1 MLQPKRSER
10 RPALSAV
17 TVLAVS
23 LLAAGCT
30 YTTVRLAPSVPPNAQ
45 ASVVLAA
52 DGTLLTT
59 LHAGENRKEISLSE
73 VPRHVQDAVVAI
85 EDRRFWTHRGI
96 DLRAI
101 LRAARTNLDE
111 GAVVEGGSTITQQFV
126 KNAMLAAD
134 RTLDRKIEEA
144 TLSIQ
149 VEREY
154 SKEEILEYYLN
165 TVYFGAGAYGIEAAA
180 MVYLGKSAS
189 ELTVAEGALIAG
201 LIKAPST
208 YDPFVNGSGALAR
221 RQAVLQAMTDEG
233 FLTPAEARR
242 YSSSDI
248 ELIAPDPDQTYPAA
262 YFVEEVK
269 RFMLDHPAFGRTRDE
284 RIRTLFTGG
293 LTIETTL
300 DVAAQGEAEHA
311 IELVLSDATDPSAS
325 VVTIDHGNGYVLA
338 MVGGRDFFDGGPQ
351 SKFNLATQARRPSG
365 SSFKPLVLAAAIEEG
380 IPISQVYP
388 APALIEIAIT
398 SGVWEVENYGGS
410 VGGNVNLTEAMVRS
424 YNTVYAQLVM
434 DVGPADAVAMATRLG
449 VESHLLAVP
458 SAVLGAN
465 DVSPLD
471 MATAY
476 GTIANGGIR
485 NPVTYVTR
493 VLGPDGEVLYQH
505 EPSPVRSISRGTANQ
520 ITDTLQQVVSRGT
533 GVNARIGRPAAGK
546 TGTGQ
551 NWGDAWFVGYTP
563 DLVTSVLIGY
573 PEGQISMVPPT
584 TRIRV
589 TGGTW
594 PAQIWQL
601 FMTAVL
607 AETPISQFVSP
618 DDDEVVEVAE
628 PTEIDGDSVEETL
641 QGTLIQDVVGMP
653 AQLATE
659 ILTRAGFVVLAESVP
674 DDDYPPDIVAAQGP
688 PGESLARSGSEVT
701 LFVANGL
708 AVRRVPS
715 VLGLDDL
722 AAAAVLAEAGYEV
735 DFVTEAEDDPEVAQ
749 ARAGRVWKADPGSFT
764 ALETH
769 STVTI
774 WINPT

>member
-1 MLQPKRSER
+1 M
-10 RPALSAV
+10 AV
-17 TVLAVS
+17 SMLAV
-23 LLAAGCT
+23 GCT

-45 ASVVLAA
+45 ASVVLAG

-180 MVYLGKSAS
+180 TVYFGKSAS
-189 ELTVAEGALIAG
+189 ELTAAEGALIAG

-208 YDPFVNGSGALAR
+208 YDPFVNGSGSLAR

-248 ELIAPDPDQTYPAA
+248 ELVAPDPDQTYPAA

-284 RIRTLFTGG
+284 RIKTLFTGG

-300 DVAAQGEAEHA
+300 DLAAQGEAENA
-311 IELVLSDATDPSAS
+311 IELVLSDAADPSAS
-325 VVTIDHGNGYVLA
+325 VVTIDHSNGYVLA

-380 IPISQVYP
+380 IPISQIYP

-410 VGGNVNLTEAMVRS
+410 VGGNVNLTEATVRS

-476 GTIANGGIR
+476 ATIANGGIR

-505 EPSPVRSISRGTANQ
+505 DPSPVRSISRGTANQ
-520 ITDTLQQVVSRGT
+520 ITDTLQQVISRGT

-563 DLVTSVLIGY
+563 DLVTSVWVGY

-594 PAQIWQL
+594 PAHIWQL

-618 DDDEVVEVAE
+618 DDDPDEVVEVAQ
-628 PTEIDGDSVEETL
+628 PTDIDGDSVEETL
-641 QGTLIQDVVGMP
+641 PVTLIQDVVGMP

-659 ILTRAGFVVLAESVP
+659 ILTRAGFVVLAESVR

-735 DFVTEAEDDPEVAQ
+735 EFVTEAEDDPEAAQ
-749 ARAGRVWKADPGSFT
+749 ARAGQVWKADPGSFT
-764 ALETH
+764 PLETQ

>member
-1 MLQPKRSER
+1 MNRLRRYSGPTAAEPPEETAQPEIASVDGISVLQPKRSER

-180 MVYLGKSAS
+180 MVYFGKSAS

-311 IELVLSDATDPSAS
+311 IELVLSDANTGGGPCRAWCVGAGADPSAS
-325 VVTIDHGNGYVLA
+325 VVTIDHRERLR
-338 MVGGRDFFDGGPQ
+338 VGDGRWSRLLRWPGPQ
-351 SKFNLATQARRPSG
+351 SKFNLATQARRP
-365 SSFKPLVLAAAIEEG
+365 
-380 IPISQVYP
+380 
-388 APALIEIAIT
+388 
-398 SGVWEVENYGGS
+398 
-410 VGGNVNLTEAMVRS
+410 
-424 YNTVYAQLVM
+424 
-434 DVGPADAVAMATRLG
+434 
-449 VESHLLAVP
+449 
-458 SAVLGAN
+458 
-465 DVSPLD
+465 
-471 MATAY
+471 
-476 GTIANGGIR
+476 
-485 NPVTYVTR
+485 
-493 VLGPDGEVLYQH
+493 
-505 EPSPVRSISRGTANQ
+505 
-520 ITDTLQQVVSRGT
+520 
-533 GVNARIGRPAAGK
+533 
-546 TGTGQ
+546 
-551 NWGDAWFVGYTP
+551 
-563 DLVTSVLIGY
+563 
-573 PEGQISMVPPT
+573 
-584 TRIRV
+584 
-589 TGGTW
+589 
-594 PAQIWQL
+594 
-601 FMTAVL
+601 
-607 AETPISQFVSP
+607 
-618 DDDEVVEVAE
+618 
-628 PTEIDGDSVEETL
+628 
-641 QGTLIQDVVGMP
+641 
-653 AQLATE
+653 
-659 ILTRAGFVVLAESVP
+659 
-674 DDDYPPDIVAAQGP
+674 
-688 PGESLARSGSEVT
+688 
-701 LFVANGL
+701 
-708 AVRRVPS
+708 
-715 VLGLDDL
+715 
-722 AAAAVLAEAGYEV
+722 
-735 DFVTEAEDDPEVAQ
+735 
-749 ARAGRVWKADPGSFT
+749 
-764 ALETH
+764 
-769 STVTI
+769 
-774 WINPT
+774 